1 MPLDPK
7 KMKKPG
13 TDEWWLHRLCKAQGE
28 RLPRINELQSW
39 MDGNP
44 NQLRADEEGFD
55 RILSIARLNL
65 AELIVNAVL
74 YRMKPLAFRTAA
86 ADDQNGDA
94 EAEKHWKRNNMKV
107 ASSQILEWMLTFADS
122 YSSVGLRVP
131 GDRSSGPLIRP
142 EHPRDVITEDDP
154 ANPGYAL
161 AALKMYRDDLT
172 DSDVLVLY
180 RDNYYRVARK
190 YGASTLP
197 TAKSKHFNIRAA
209 SWTWDP
215 PEVPEEEVLY
225 TEDDDAV
232 NPTYT
237 SAPPIHLFRNRQGKG
252 EFEKHLPTLMRINHT
267 ILQRMIIIAFQAFR
281 QRAVKG
287 VPNTDNE
294 GNEIDY
300 QDIFKSDPGAVWI
313 LPEIAEF
320 WESSQADFGPVLT
333 AVKDDIIH
341 LAVSSSTPLFSVVPD
356 AANGSAEGAAL
367 QREGLIFKTEACID
381 LADGGFCRTMAS
393 VFEIL
398 GDEERANVDAIEGLW
413 ASPRRSSLQERATGA
428 VQAKV
433 AGVPWRTVMEKF
445 VELTPA
451 EIAAAETQRLDDAY
465 MASLLGTTEQ
475 TTVPGITDPPRTT
488 NPGDGQA
495 GQ

>member
-1 MPLDPK
+1 
-7 KMKKPG
+7 
-13 TDEWWLHRLCKAQGE
+13 
-28 RLPRINELQSW
+28 
-39 MDGNP
+39 
-44 NQLRADEEGFD
+44 
-55 RILSIARLNL
+55 
-65 AELIVNAVL
+65 
-74 YRMKPLAFRTAA
+74 
-86 ADDQNGDA
+86 
-94 EAEKHWKRNNMKV
+94 MKV

-451 EIAAAETQRLDDAY
+451 EIAAAETQRIDDAY
-465 MASLLGTTEQ
+465 MSSLLGTTEQ